1 MKRIFKICD
10 IYGTHFHWFLGN
22 KSKYYTFYGG
32 LFSILTVF
40 SWIIIFIVFGLDDL
54 KKNNPISNAS
64 TLPPKGLKNI
74 QFGKE
79 KLYLPWR
86 IIDYDYKS
94 VNHEGVLYPKIY
106 YFIRKYNN
114 ITGLMDI
121 YYNLIEYKLCN
132 ETSMKNLG
140 NEFLLNA
147 PIERF
152 YCIDMEDLYIGGSW
166 NSEYINYIRFD
177 LYLCKNGINY
187 NESNNNCTSYDTL
200 KNKIGKNNNW
210 YFELMYPVVQFQPTI
225 NEHPILILYKTYFY
239 GLSTKTKK
247 LDTLYLQEHIFEE
260 KEGFIR
266 NKSHNKSYW
275 GLSILKGDNYIIDEE
290 DTIKYGSNSRLYSLK
305 IYLDLGSIYYTRK
318 YKNLIE
324 ILSDVFPI
332 LNIFSILFSFFGKII
347 NEIKATKK
355 LNEYII
361 FNNKNLMRGGGRKMS
376 PEKNKRNKIINI
388 IKYPNKNNRGTKDG
402 ITNKN
407 NSNFLNN
414 NNLDDSAKINY
425 LGHYLS
431 PRHNRFKSSY
441 NKSTHGQENINKNS
455 LNIIN
460 VNVIKANSNEFEFL
474 TKEKYPF
481 KFYLYGLC
489 LNKILPNKKN
499 NYLSISEKFNKIFT
513 FYTHL
518 IDISSYIALFK
529 QFEALK
535 KSLLKSINSKEFG
548 YLINAQKFSDLLN
561 NELFQNN
568 SSLDEKCRAKTLK

>member
-1 MKRIFKICD
+1 MKKIFKICD
-10 IYGTHFHWFLGN
+10 IYGTHFHWLLGN
-22 KSKYYTFYGG
+22 KSKYYSFYGG

-54 KKNNPISNAS
+54 KKNNPISNTS

-86 IIDYDYKS
+86 MIDYDYKS

-114 ITGLMDI
+114 ITGLMDS

-147 PIERF
+147 PIESF
-152 YCIDMEDLYIGGSW
+152 YCIDMEDLFIGGSW

-187 NESNNNCTSYDTL
+187 NESNNNCTSYDDL

-210 YFELMYPVVQFQPTI
+210 YFELMYPIIQFQPTI
-225 NEHPILILYKTYFY
+225 NENPILILYKNYFY

-247 LDTLYLQEHIFEE
+247 LDRLYLQEHIFEE

-275 GLSILKGDNYIIDEE
+275 GLSSLNGDNYIID
-290 DTIKYGSNSRLYSLK
+290 DDDSIKYGSNSRLYSLK
-305 IYLDLGSIYYTRK
+305 IYLDLGTIYYTRK
-318 YKNLIE
+318 YKSLIE

-332 LNIFSILFSFFGKII
+332 LNLFSIFFCFLGKII
-347 NEIKATKK
+347 NEIKASKK

-361 FNNKNLMRGGGRKMS
+361 FSNKNIMRGGRKMS
-376 PEKNKRNKIINI
+376 PGKDKRNKSISV
-388 IKYPNKNNRGTKDG
+388 IKYSNKPSHGPKDG
-402 ITNKN
+402 IINKN
-407 NSNFLNN
+407 NSNFLSN

-425 LGHYLS
+425 IGHYLS
-431 PRHNRFKSSY
+431 PRHNKFKSSH
-441 NKSTHGQENINKNS
+441 NRLNHGHENINKNS

-460 VNVIKANSNEFEFL
+460 VNVIKTNSSPFEFL
-474 TKEKYPF
+474 SKEKYPF
-481 KFYLYGLC
+481 KFYLYALC

-499 NYLSISEKFNKIFT
+499 HYLSISEKFNKIFT

-518 IDISSYIALFK
+518 IDISSYIALFR
-529 QFEALK
+529 QFESLK

-548 YLINAQKFSDLLN
+548 YLINAQKFSNLLN
-561 NELFQNN
+561 NELFQDN